1 MKEALKSVMENEY
14 EALIEM
20 LKVLEEQYELLVKK
34 DAFALD
40 NIVKKIEDISKKVAL
55 SEIERRK
62 ITGKEKMSKVVS
74 ELKDEDITGVYT
86 KIRSI
91 MYDIE
96 VQKESN
102 EILIKQGLV
111 FTTQMLNLINPN
123 RNVKTYNNYG
133 RAK

>member
-14 EALIEM
+14 EALMEM

-40 NIVKKIEDISKKVAL
+40 NIVKNIEDISKKVAL

-62 ITGKEKMSKVVS
+62 ITGKEKMATVVS
-74 ELKDEDITGVYT
+74 KLNDKSVMDIYVKIKDTINDI
-86 KIRSI
+86 KI
-91 MYDIE
+91 
-96 VQKESN
+96 QKESN
-102 EILIKQGLV
+102 ELLIKQGLV

-123 RNVKTYNNYG
+123 RNVKTYNSYG
-133 RAK
+133 RTK